1 MNSQPRNT
9 IQRRVLTLAFLT
21 LPATGL
27 AAESDE
33 VTELSKP
40 ESTISAGIGY
50 VSDDSP
56 RFGQYTGMTEQG
68 AYGLLDIDLA
78 NRNDATGTWIL
89 FEGRNLGLDNRDL
102 RFELRRQGD
111 WGYFLEYSQIPRV
124 EPFTAITAVTGIGTP
139 DLSVP
144 SASTPG
150 VPVKL
155 KTEREV
161 FGLGF
166 DVAFADKFDFQMRA
180 QQQEKNGERIF
191 ARGTTGGPGLFQ
203 FTPEPINSTTRMLET
218 TFGFTDKKLQ
228 LSGGYYGTMYDN
240 HNTALNITEV
250 GAPTGLAGFTPMALP
265 PGNEAHQLFLAG
277 GYSFT
282 DSARSTFKAAYT
294 HATQDDTF
302 ILPSPATG
310 RTDLGGVVDTTLVQA
325 GFTARPLPK
334 LSLLANLRH
343 ENRDDKTPVVDYFA
357 VTTGST
363 YTGENEPRSIK
374 TNAAKLEASYALP
387 WALRTTAGV
396 DYDMKERN
404 YSAVRVVSART
415 ETEEM
420 TYRLA
425 LRRSIS
431 DTITGSLGVTRSLRD
446 GSEYLT
452 TVRTTGATGSNL
464 IAPIHYADRE
474 RDKVQLTLN
483 WMPFEPLSV
492 QLVAD
497 SARDDYAARTADNLG
512 PRKGTAENYALD
524 ATYVFS
530 EAWQLTA
537 WASRNKIQLDQASCE
552 DASSAGVCSNTVT
565 DPFWQ
570 VSLRNLG
577 NSGGLGLRAKPF
589 AKLELGVDLQ
599 HSIYDDEYRQV
610 ATTPG
615 ATVATFIPDIET
627 RITTLKLS
635 AKVAFIKN
643 AGVRVDYAFQRWTS
657 DDWTWTSWT
666 YTDGTTLVQEPV
678 QTVHFV
684 GVSGYYRWW

>member
-1 MNSQPRNT
+1 MA
-9 IQRRVLTLAFLT
+9 LLALS
-21 LPATGL
+21 LPAL
-27 AAESDE
+27 AAESGDE
-33 VTELSKP
+33 VAELIKP
-40 ESTISAGIGY
+40 DSTISAGFGY
-50 VSDDSP
+50 LSDDSR
-56 RFGQYTGMTEQG
+56 RFGQYTGLDDEG
-68 AYGLLDIDLA
+68 AYGLAEA
-78 NRNDATGTWIL
+78 NIAHRFDKTGTWIL

-102 RFELRRQGD
+102 QFEVRRQGS
-111 WGYFLEYSQIPRV
+111 WGIFLEYSQIPRL

-139 DLSVP
+139 NLSVP
-144 SASTPG
+144 AVSTPG
-150 VPVKL
+150 VPVEL

-161 FGLGF
+161 FGFGF
-166 DVAFADKFDFQMRA
+166 DVAFADKFDFQLRA

-191 ARGTTGGPGLFQ
+191 ARGTTGGTGLFQ
-203 FTPEPINSTTRMLET
+203 FIPEPIDSTTRMLET

-240 HNTALNITEV
+240 HNPALYITETG
-250 GAPTGLAGFTPMALP
+250 GATGLGGFTPMALP
-265 PGNEAHQLFLAG
+265 PGNEAHQLYLAG

-282 DSARSTFKAAYT
+282 ENARSTFKAAYT
-294 HATQDDTF
+294 HATQDETF

-343 ENRDDKTPVVDYFA
+343 ENRDDKTPVVDYFT
-357 VTTGST
+357 VTTGT
-363 YTGENEPRSIK
+363 TFTGENEPRSIK

-420 TYRLA
+420 SYRLA

-431 DTITGSLGVTRSLRD
+431 DTITGSLGVIRSLRD

-452 TVRTTGATGSNL
+452 TVLVSGATGSNL

-474 RDKVQLTLN
+474 RDKVQITLN

-492 QLVAD
+492 QMVAD
-497 SARDDYAARTADNLG
+497 SARDDYTARTAQNLG
-512 PRKGTAENYALD
+512 PRNGTAENYALD

-530 EAWQLTA
+530 ETWQLTA
-537 WASRNKIQLDQASCE
+537 WASRNKNKLDQSTCE
-552 DASSAGVCSNTVT
+552 AASSAGVCPNTVT

-570 VSLRNLG
+570 VTLRNLG
-577 NSGGLGLRAKPF
+577 NSGGLGLRTKPI

-615 ATVATFIPDIET
+615 ATVATYIPDIET
-627 RITTLKLS
+627 RITTIKLT
-635 AKVAFIKN
+635 AKYALMKS
-643 AGVRVDYAFQRWTS
+643 AGVRFDYAFQRWTS

-666 YTDGTTLVQEPV
+666 YSDGTKLIQEPV
-678 QTVHFV
+678 QTVHFF
-684 GVSGYYRWW
+684 GVSGYYRW